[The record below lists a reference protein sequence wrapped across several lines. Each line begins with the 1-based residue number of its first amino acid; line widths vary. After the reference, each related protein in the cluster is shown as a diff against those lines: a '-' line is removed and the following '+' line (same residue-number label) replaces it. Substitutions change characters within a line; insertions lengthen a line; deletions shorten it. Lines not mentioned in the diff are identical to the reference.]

1 MSKSAVPYLYGA
13 EKTIPIEQLH
23 PFANHPFHVRHD
35 LEMKEL
41 MDSMQMR
48 EGDNQRSPLKGRFP
62 RFIRHRMKWHASE
75 YYRKHK
81 PRENVSPLDDVEDQL
96 YDPEVDVGF
105 VMRSSLRTQS
115 GYAHNLQKRKMKFL
129 GCA

>member
-13 EKTIPIEQLH
+13 EETIPIEQLH

-115 GYAHNLQKRKMKFL
+115 GYAHNLQKRKMKSWR
-129 GCA
+129 CA

>member
-13 EKTIPIEQLH
+13 EETIPIEQLH

-48 EGDNQRSPLKGRFP
+48 EGDNQRSPLKGRFT

-81 PRENVSPLDDVEDQL
+81 SRENVSPLDDVEDQL

-115 GYAHNLQKRKMKFL
+115 GYAHNLQKRKMKSWR
-129 GCA
+129 CA

>member
-1 MSKSAVPYLYGA
+1 MSKSEVPYLYGA
-13 EKTIPIEQLH
+13 EETIPIEQLH

-115 GYAHNLQKRKMKFL
+115 GYAHNLQKRKMKSWR
-129 GCA
+129 CA

>member
-13 EKTIPIEQLH
+13 EETIPIEQLH

-48 EGDNQRSPLKGRFP
+48 EGDNQRSPSKDRFT
-62 RFIRHRMKWHASE
+62 RFIKHRMKWHASE

-115 GYAHNLQKRKMKFL
+115 GYAHNLQKRKMKSWR
-129 GCA
+129 CA